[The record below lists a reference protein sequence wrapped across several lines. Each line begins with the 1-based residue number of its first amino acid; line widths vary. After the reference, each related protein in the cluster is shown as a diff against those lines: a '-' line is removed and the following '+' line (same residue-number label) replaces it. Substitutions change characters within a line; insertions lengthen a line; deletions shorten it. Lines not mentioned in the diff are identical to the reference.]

1 MALNPWMYQGK
12 AFQLPTDA
20 DPKNIQGFVYKITHV
35 PTGKSYIGKKF
46 FWSSKSKQVKG
57 KRKKFKI
64 ESDWKEYCG
73 SSSYLLAD
81 IEKLG
86 VENFSRE
93 ILHVCVM
100 KAHCTYWETYE
111 IFARHCLLNPDQYY
125 NRWVSSRIRSEH
137 LKTLCLKA
145 N

>member
-1 MALNPWMYQGK
+1 MSLNPWMYQGK

-20 DPKNIQGFVYKITHV
+20 DPKDIQGFVYKITHV

-111 IFARHCLLNPDQYY
+111 IFARHCLLKPNEYW
-125 NRWVSSRIRSEH
+125 NEWVSGRVRRAH
-137 LKTLCLKA
+137 LNGLIVK
-145 N
+145 